1 VCDICWDGLPS
12 RLRRAV
18 SRLPARSQAQWAAGR
33 REVQPAARKKRTPH
47 GRPPPAAREA
57 PAAAPAATP
66 ARLSF
71 LPTAPPAAEEKTA
84 PSPASPAPSA
94 PLPSAALRRE
104 QARIRRAALIADQL
118 GDADL
123 PFYFVDFM
131 AVEDLSPSL
140 GFDGAVA
147 EVARRDGR
155 STADIEGAWHD
166 AVARLAEDERCRYV
180 DALRPYLDRIEQ
192 ELE

>member
-1 VCDICWDGLPS
+1 MCDICWEGLPS

-47 GRPPPAAREA
+47 GRHPPVAQEA
-57 PAAAPAATP
+57 PAAAPAAAP
-66 ARLSF
+66 PRLSF
-71 LPTAPPAAEEKTA
+71 LPTAQPAAEEETA
-84 PSPASPAPSA
+84 PSPGPAPSA

-155 STADIEGAWHD
+155 STSDIEGAWHD